1 MIETRLLRQFVVVAE
16 ELHFSRAAERLHMAQ
31 PPLSQAIRR
40 LEEQIGYPLFVRD
53 KRTVE
58 LTGAGMALLGKA
70 HELLGALEESV
81 AYTRRVAQGIEGHL
95 LVAMISLSNYP
106 GFWRALSAFRTQVP
120 TVELSFIEATTKEQV
135 ELLESGEAD
144 VGVMRCP
151 GTTTPSLTIERLLLD
166 PIQVALPAAHPL
178 AANAEVRL
186 EDISN
191 ESFVMSAR
199 ALGQGFHDQL
209 LALCKGA
216 GFSPGIVQQA
226 RQIQTVLGLVAAGY
240 GVALVPASFKRLGLE
255 DVVFRPLL
263 HGASQQLGS
272 VALNVASN
280 NTAVSPLRDLFIE
293 TLKRHV

>member
-58 LTGAGMALLGKA
+58 LTSAGMAFLGKA
-70 HELLGALEESV
+70 HELLGALDESV

-95 LVAMISLSNYP
+95 VVAMISLSHYP
-106 GFWRALSAFRTQVP
+106 SFWRALSAFRTRMP

-144 VGVMRCP
+144 LGVMRCP
-151 GTTTPSLTIERLLLD
+151 GTTTPSLTTKRLLLD
-166 PIQVALPAAHPL
+166 PIQIALPAAHPL
-178 AANAEVRL
+178 AASTEVRL
-186 EDISN
+186 EDISD

-216 GFSPGIVQQA
+216 GFLPRIVQQA

-240 GVALVPASFKRLGLE
+240 GVALVPASFKHLGLQ

-263 HGASQQLGS
+263 HSASQELGS

-280 NTAVSPLRDLFIE
+280 NTAVSPLRDMLIE
-293 TLKRHV
+293 TLESHV

>member
-40 LEEQIGYPLFVRD
+40 LEEHIGYPLFVRD

-58 LTGAGMALLGKA
+58 LTSAGMALLGKA
-70 HELLGALEESV
+70 HELLEALDEGV
-81 AYTRRVAQGIEGHL
+81 AYTRRVAQGIEGN
-95 LVAMISLSNYP
+95 LVIAVISLNYYP
-106 GFWRALSAFRTQVP
+106 GFWRALGIFREQMP
-120 TVELSFIEATTKEQV
+120 SVELSFIEATTREQV

-144 VGVMRCP
+144 IGVMRFP
-151 GTTTPSLTIERLLLD
+151 GTTTPLLTIERLLFE
-166 PIQVALPAAHPL
+166 PIQVALPSSHPL
-178 AANAEVRL
+178 ALRNTVRL
-186 EDISN
+186 EDLAR

-216 GFSPGIVQQA
+216 GFSPRIVQYA

-240 GVALVPASFKRLGLE
+240 GVALVPASFERSGLQ
-255 DVVFRPLL
+255 DVVFRPLQ
-263 HGASQQLGS
+263 HSASQELGS
-272 VALNVASN
+272 VALNIASN
-280 NTAVSPLRDLFIE
+280 NAVVSPLRDAFVE
-293 TLKRHV
+293 MVKRHA